1 MCLNKTTYFLIQ
13 HIRKLEL
20 KSTICNKIWKL
31 EVEETHFEME
41 REFPSNM
48 LPVCGVRERKTVKR
62 SVNLFGAEIRKR
74 KKMF

>member
-13 HIRKLEL
+13 HKRKLEL

-41 REFPSNM
+41 RELKRIPFEHVTCVWCVIEKESE
-48 LPVCGVRERKTVKR
+48 ERCEFVWR
-62 SVNLFGAEIRKR
+62 GN
-74 KKMF
+74 